1 LPPRPKPDR
10 EPQAALESL
19 ALGMAASLGAA
30 RERISTDPA
39 ERPAEKAPAALNK
52 AKTSASNPAKDET
65 EEDADR
71 ALVERARKGDN
82 GSFRRLVARYQ
93 RRVYSVAYGMLRNH
107 EDAMD
112 VTQES
117 FIKVHRYLAN
127 FQGSSSF
134 YTWLYRIV
142 VNVAIDHIRRDK
154 GQSVEYDDG
163 VAQEGEG
170 IEGDGS
176 LLPTILGSN
185 PAKALSRRE
194 LLERMQKAIDSLPPY
209 HRAVIVM
216 RELEGLS
223 YKEMAKAMKVS
234 KGTIMS
240 RLHHARHKLQKA
252 LAEYVQGNLQAE

>member
-1 LPPRPKPDR
+1 VSA
-10 EPQAALESL
+10 EPSE
-19 ALGMAASLGAA
+19 
-30 RERISTDPA
+30 P
-39 ERPAEKAPAALNK
+39 PAEKPAPALNK
-52 AKTSASNPAKDET
+52 AKSAASIQPKDEPQ
-65 EEDADR
+65 EDADR
-71 ALVERARKGDN
+71 ALVEQARKGDN

-93 RRVYSVAYGMLRNH
+93 RRVYSVAYGMVRNH

-154 GQSVEYDDG
+154 GQSVEYDDRI
-163 VAQEGEG
+163 AQEGEG

-176 LLPTILGSN
+176 LLPSILGSN
-185 PAKALSRRE
+185 PAKALSRQE
-194 LLERMQKAIDSLPPY
+194 LLSMMQKAIDSLPPY

-216 RELEGLS
+216 RELEGMS

-252 LAEYVQGNLQAE
+252 LSDYVQGNLQAE